1 LIITYLFCYN
11 TFVNLIFTD
20 DPTEVWCNDAIN
32 NPGMYTKVY
41 TGLSTRSKYFSV
53 NSLFSLLADNTQ
65 PCAVSLTHCS
75 SMTAHYGCDMD

>member
-1 LIITYLFCYN
+1 MMLPDLFFYN
-11 TFVNLIFTD
+11 TFVHLIFTD

-41 TGLSTRSKYFSV
+41 TSSPTRSKYFSV
-53 NSLFSLLADNTQ
+53 NSFLSLLVNNTQ

-75 SMTAHYGCDMD
+75 SMTAHYGSDMD